1 MIASHQLSPQRSP
14 IFAMSGLGHGPSS
27 RLDHCAGSTAVVREI
42 RQMSA
47 ISTRPKLKEGQ
58 SQFGFAPVVQTST
71 CSALARASST
81 SMARYLTVLSI
92 FELGLATAKA
102 FRGRR
107 FAAAATAAWSRLP
120 SLQSR
125 LFYSTGRNNI
135 SSQRVAARLVLQLRG
150 ASCGS
155 HNLRSRSSASGR
167 EWS

>member
-1 MIASHQLSPQRSP
+1 VTIVNRSGRDLVRLIASHDSD
-14 IFAMSGLGHGPSS
+14 FATSDIAGFVPG
-27 RLDHCAGSTAVVREI
+27 RCA
-42 RQMSA
+42 MSA
-47 ISTRPKLKEGQ
+47 IGTRAKLKEGQ

>member
-1 MIASHQLSPQRSP
+1 MTIVSCQWAWLRFGAIDSVTRQR
-14 IFAMSGLGHGPSS
+14 LRDERHR
-27 RLDHCAGSTAVVREI
+27 RLCSWSLCMTAI
-42 RQMSA
+42 G
-47 ISTRPKLKEGQ
+47 TRAKLKEGQ

-81 SMARYLTVLSI
+81 TMARYLTVLSI